1 MGWGP
6 HADVLLKGIHSLCKE
21 DGAGSAYSITM
32 VLYWSERN
40 NIASHTTS
48 DGPGEEGGTPKVM
61 QFCMSIFWQGL
72 TEDRQIYQR
81 SRIDIRK

>member
-1 MGWGP
+1 
-6 HADVLLKGIHSLCKE
+6 
-21 DGAGSAYSITM
+21 M
-32 VLYWSERN
+32 VLYWSEIN

-72 TEDRQIYQR
+72 TEDMAA
-81 SRIDIRK
+81 RIDGGHGGKD